1 MSSPPLRPTQPHL
14 QAPLTVVRIQTKS
27 LLQWM
32 YFGCWDGGKLCKK
45 CNLTNCILSYPN
57 SSCCSCRLFFSL
69 TSRHH
74 LSLSMSV
81 SPPQS
86 GDESIWVASTFV
98 YNSQGN
104 CVECPPP
111 APLLFSPSRKF
122 DNQGGW
128 HNLWEG
134 YSHSLSQ
141 LSSKI
146 ARKPLARI

>member
-32 YFGCWDGGKLCKK
+32 YFGCCDGE
-45 CNLTNCILSYPN
+45 NYARNVTFLTVYYPN

-122 DNQGGW
+122 DNQGGR

-141 LSSKI
+141 LSSKT